1 MATYAIGDVQGCY
14 EPLQRLLAH
23 INFDPQQ
30 DQLWFAGDL
39 VNRGP
44 QSLEVLR
51 FIKNLGDSAIS
62 VLGNHDLHLLAMHY
76 AKLNSRKSDTLNAI
90 FAASDRDELLDWL
103 RHRPLLHL
111 DEEQNWCMTHA
122 GLPPK
127 WSATTAQKLAQE
139 VEAILTSVDCSQF
152 FENMYGNKPNR
163 WSDDLTG
170 FDRLRV
176 IVNSLTRMRFVDEEG
191 TLDLTSKEGLDT
203 APTGFKPWFEITPR
217 QASATRL
224 LFGHWAALNGQANA
238 ENVFALDTGCVWG
251 GTLTALRLEDQ
262 QRFSVAATPA

>member
-76 AKLNSRKSDTLNAI
+76 AKLSS
-90 FAASDRDELLDWL
+90 
-103 RHRPLLHL
+103 P
-111 DEEQNWCMTHA
+111 
-122 GLPPK
+122 
-127 WSATTAQKLAQE
+127 
-139 VEAILTSVDCSQF
+139 
-152 FENMYGNKPNR
+152 
-163 WSDDLTG
+163 
-170 FDRLRV
+170 
-176 IVNSLTRMRFVDEEG
+176 
-191 TLDLTSKEGLDT
+191 
-203 APTGFKPWFEITPR
+203 
-217 QASATRL
+217 
-224 LFGHWAALNGQANA
+224 
-238 ENVFALDTGCVWG
+238 
-251 GTLTALRLEDQ
+251 
-262 QRFSVAATPA
+262 